1 MAEARIADIR
11 RFILLANEPKKI
23 ALKDIAISSVETI
36 EPVVCLFRLKP
47 SSRVP
52 TIKGRRVAGEF
63 PITSKAT
70 PPRRVRFKP

>member
-1 MAEARIADIR
+1 MAEPRIADIR
-11 RFILLANEPKKI
+11 RFILLTKEPKKI
-23 ALKDIAISSVETI
+23 ALIDMAISSVETI